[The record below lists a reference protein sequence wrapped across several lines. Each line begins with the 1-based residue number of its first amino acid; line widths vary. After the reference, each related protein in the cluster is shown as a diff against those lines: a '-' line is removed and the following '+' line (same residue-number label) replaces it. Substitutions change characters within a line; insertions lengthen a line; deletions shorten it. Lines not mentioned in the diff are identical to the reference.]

1 LRPVAIPRLARSNGN
16 FGESIG
22 VSDAGPT
29 TGDGLLSLSLSLHLS
44 RAGTFRSITAAA
56 KLNFLRGMAARLR
69 AARKLGLNRC
79 GRRNSKP
86 QPLMKRTAL
95 SPKDSPLPR
104 RWSAKLSRNCNHL
117 LSLASCGAR
126 KEKERERGG
135 EERRSVSS

>member
-1 LRPVAIPRLARSNGN
+1 MEAR
-16 FGESIG
+16 
-22 VSDAGPT
+22 V
-29 TGDGLLSLSLSLHLS
+29 
-44 RAGTFRSITAAA
+44 
-56 KLNFLRGMAARLR
+56 R

-117 LSLASCGAR
+117 LSLARGEKK
-126 KEKERERGG
+126 KEG
-135 EERRSVSS
+135 ERRGEASGHPRFPFNPFVLPFIPLPLLILARHA